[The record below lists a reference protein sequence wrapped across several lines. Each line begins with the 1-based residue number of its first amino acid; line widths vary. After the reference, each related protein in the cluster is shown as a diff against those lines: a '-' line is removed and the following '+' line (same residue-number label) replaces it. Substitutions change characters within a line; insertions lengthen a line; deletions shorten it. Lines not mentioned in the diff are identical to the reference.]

1 MNLNERLELTTEQR
15 DPSKISTQDK
25 PSFSSN
31 VSPNSSSQPSEQPS
45 ILRSIQELTAER
57 DQARRDLQD
66 KDEELQ
72 EMKQLNSTL
81 SWQNSKLKQMLAG
94 QEQNSR
100 FEKQILLSQIARMT
114 DEMSMQKHQTRQLET
129 MYLNALRE
137 NDDLRNECGI
147 LTRKQVN
154 EVLAENARLKEEID
168 ANRY

>member
-15 DPSKISTQDK
+15 DPSRISTQDK

-45 ILRSIQELTAER
+45 ILRIIQELTAER
-57 DQARRDLQD
+57 DQARRELQD

-81 SWQNSKLKQMLAG
+81 SWQNSKLGQMLAE
-94 QEQNSR
+94 QEQNSQS
-100 FEKQILLSQIARMT
+100 EKQIMQSQIARLT
-114 DEMSMQKHQTRQLET
+114 EEMSMQKHQTRQLET

-168 ANRY
+168 SNHY

>member
-31 VSPNSSSQPSEQPS
+31 VSLNSSSQPSEQPS
-45 ILRSIQELTAER
+45 ILRSIQELTVER
-57 DQARRDLQD
+57 DQSRRELQD

-81 SWQNSKLKQMLAG
+81 SWQNSKLKQMLAE
-94 QEQNSR
+94 QEQNSQS
-100 FEKQILLSQIARMT
+100 EKQIMQSQIARLT
-114 DEMSMQKHQTRQLET
+114 EEMSMRKHQTRQLET

-147 LTRKQVN
+147 LTRKQVK
-154 EVLAENARLKEEID
+154 EVLAENARLKEEVD
-168 ANRY
+168 SCRY

>member
-1 MNLNERLELTTEQR
+1 MNLNERLAHTTQHG
-15 DPSKISTQDK
+15 DPSRISTQDK

-45 ILRSIQELTAER
+45 ILRSIQELTVER
-57 DQARRDLQD
+57 NQARRELQD
-66 KDEELQ
+66 KNEELQ
-72 EMKQLNSTL
+72 EMKQ
-81 SWQNSKLKQMLAG
+81 
-94 QEQNSR
+94 
-100 FEKQILLSQIARMT
+100 F
-114 DEMSMQKHQTRQLET
+114 ET